1 MAGETSCLIHIRVN
15 IMEDRQRVSEMWNI
29 EHEKNAEG
37 YKLIAG
43 VDEAGRGPLAGPV
56 CVASVILPDNAYLE
70 KINDSKKLTDKV
82 KDKLFDEI
90 KEIAIA
96 YSIIL
101 VSHEEIDK
109 LNILEA
115 TFKGMCDAVNTLSVK
130 PDYVLIDGNRIKG
143 MEIPHEC
150 VVKGDSKSIS
160 IAAAS
165 ILAKV
170 TRDRYMM
177 DLDEKYPEYNFKK
190 HKGYP
195 TKDHYEALK
204 KYGASEVHR
213 KSFNLK
219 LGE

>member
-1 MAGETSCLIHIRVN
+1 MDDISRVN
-15 IMEDRQRVSEMWNI
+15 ALWET
-29 EHEKNAEG
+29 EHRKMSEG

-56 CVASVILPDNAYLE
+56 CVASVILPDGIYLE

-82 KDKLFDEI
+82 KDRLFDEI
-90 KEIAIA
+90 KRVA
-96 YSIIL
+96 
-101 VSHEEIDK
+101 VSYNIVLISNEEIDR
-109 LNILEA
+109 LNILNA
-115 TFKGMCDAVNTLSVK
+115 TFKGMCDAVSGLDVK
-130 PDYVLIDGNRIKG
+130 PDYVLIDGNRING
-143 MEIPHEC
+143 METEHEC
-150 VVKGDSKSIS
+150 IVKGDSKSIS

-177 DLDEKYPEYNFKK
+177 EMDKKYPEYNFKK

-195 TKDHYEALK
+195 TKEHYEALK
-204 KYGASEVHR
+204 KYGASEIHR

>member
-1 MAGETSCLIHIRVN
+1 MNDIERVN
-15 IMEDRQRVSEMWNI
+15 EMWAI
-29 EHEKNAEG
+29 ENEKKAMG
-37 YKLIAG
+37 YNLIAG

-56 CVASVILPDNAYLE
+56 CVASVILPDGAYLE

-82 KDKLFDEI
+82 KDKLYDEI
-90 KEIAIA
+90 KEIAVA
-96 YSIIL
+96 YSIVM
-101 VSHEEIDK
+101 VSHEEIDR
-109 LNILEA
+109 LNILYA
-115 TFKGMCDAVNTLSVK
+115 TFKGMCDAVDGLSVK
-130 PDYVLIDGNRIKG
+130 PDYVLIDGNKISG
-143 MEIPHEC
+143 MELPHEC

-177 DLDEKYPEYNFKK
+177 ELDEKYPEYNFKK

-195 TKDHYEALK
+195 TKEHYEALK

-219 LGE
+219 LEE

>member
-1 MAGETSCLIHIRVN
+1 MNDIERVN
-15 IMEDRQRVSEMWNI
+15 EMWAI
-29 EHEKNAEG
+29 ENEKKAMG
-37 YKLIAG
+37 YNLVAG

-56 CVASVILPDNAYLE
+56 CVASVILPDGAYLE

-82 KDKLFDEI
+82 KDKLYDEI

-96 YSIIL
+96 YNIVL
-101 VSHEEIDK
+101 VSHEEIDR
-109 LNILEA
+109 LNILYA
-115 TFKGMCDAVNTLSVK
+115 TFKGMCEAVDGLSVK
-130 PDYVLIDGNRIKG
+130 PDYVLIDGNKISG
-143 MEIPHEC
+143 MELPHQC

-177 DLDEKYPEYNFKK
+177 ELHEKYHEYNFQK

-195 TKDHYEALK
+195 TKEHYEALK
-204 KYGASEVHR
+204 KYGASDVHR

>member
-1 MAGETSCLIHIRVN
+1 MNDIERVN
-15 IMEDRQRVSEMWNI
+15 EMWAI
-29 EHEKNAEG
+29 ENEKKAMG
-37 YKLIAG
+37 YNLIAG

-56 CVASVILPDNAYLE
+56 CVASVILPEGAYLE

-82 KDKLFDEI
+82 KDKLYDEI
-90 KEIAIA
+90 KEMAIA
-96 YSIIL
+96 YSIVL
-101 VSHEEIDK
+101 VSHEEIDE
-109 LNILEA
+109 LNILNA
-115 TFKGMCDAVNTLSVK
+115 TFKGMCDAVNGLSVK
-130 PDYVLIDGNRIKG
+130 PDFVLIDGNRIKG
-143 MEIPHEC
+143 METPHEC

-177 DLDEKYPEYNFKK
+177 ELHEKYPQYNFAK

-195 TKDHYEALK
+195 TKDHYDALK

>member
-1 MAGETSCLIHIRVN
+1 MNDIERVN
-15 IMEDRQRVSEMWNI
+15 EMWTI
-29 EHEKNAEG
+29 ENEKKAMG
-37 YKLIAG
+37 YQLIAG

-56 CVASVILPDNAYLE
+56 CVASVILPEGTYLE

-82 KDKLFDEI
+82 KDKLYEEI

-96 YSIIL
+96 YNIVLI
-101 VSHEEIDK
+101 SHQEIDK
-109 LNILEA
+109 LNILYA
-115 TFKGMCDAVNTLSVK
+115 TFKGMCDAVNGLSIK
-130 PDYVLIDGNRIKG
+130 PDYVLIDGNKIKG

-177 DLDEKYPEYNFKK
+177 ELDEKYPEYNFKK

-204 KYGASEVHR
+204 KYGASDVHR

>member
-1 MAGETSCLIHIRVN
+1 MNDIE
-15 IMEDRQRVSEMWNI
+15 RVSEMWAI
-29 EHEKNAEG
+29 ENDKMAMG

-56 CVASVILPDNAYLE
+56 CVASVILPQGAYLE

-82 KDKLFDEI
+82 KDKLYEEI
-90 KEIAIA
+90 KEIALA
-96 YSIIL
+96 YSIVL
-101 VSHEEIDK
+101 VSHEEIDR
-109 LNILEA
+109 LNILNA
-115 TFKGMCDAVNTLSVK
+115 TFKGMCDAVDGLSIK
-130 PDYVLIDGNRIKG
+130 PDFVLIDGNRIKG
-143 MEIPHEC
+143 MEIPYEC

-177 DLDEKYPEYNFKK
+177 ELDEKYPQYNFKK

>member
-1 MAGETSCLIHIRVN
+1 MNDIERVN
-15 IMEDRQRVSEMWNI
+15 EMWAI
-29 EHEKNAEG
+29 ENEKKAMG
-37 YKLIAG
+37 YNLIAG

-56 CVASVILPDNAYLE
+56 CVASVILPEGAYLE

-82 KDKLFDEI
+82 KDKLYDEI
-90 KEIAIA
+90 KDMAIA
-96 YSIIL
+96 YSIVLI
-101 VSHEEIDK
+101 SHEEIDE
-109 LNILEA
+109 LNILNA
-115 TFKGMCDAVNTLSVK
+115 TFKGMCDAVNGLSVK
-130 PDYVLIDGNRIKG
+130 PDFVLIDGNRIKG
-143 MEIPHEC
+143 METPHEC

-177 DLDEKYPEYNFKK
+177 ELHEKYPQYNFAK

-195 TKDHYEALK
+195 TKDHYDALK
-204 KYGASEVHR
+204 KYGASNVHR

>member
-1 MAGETSCLIHIRVN
+1 MDDILRVN
-15 IMEDRQRVSEMWNI
+15 ALWEI
-29 EHEKNAEG
+29 EHKKMNDG

-56 CVASVILPDNAYLE
+56 CVASVILPDGIYLE

-90 KEIAIA
+90 KKSAIA
-96 YSIIL
+96 YNIVLISN
-101 VSHEEIDK
+101 EEIDK
-109 LNILEA
+109 LNILNA
-115 TFKGMCDAVNTLSVK
+115 TFKGMCDAVSGLDVK
-130 PDYVLIDGNRIKG
+130 PDYVLIDGNRISG
-143 MEIPHEC
+143 MEIEHEC

-177 DLDEKYPEYNFKK
+177 EMDKKYPEYNFKK

-195 TKDHYEALK
+195 TKEHYEALK
-204 KYGASEVHR
+204 KYGASEIHR

>member
-1 MAGETSCLIHIRVN
+1 MNDIERVN
-15 IMEDRQRVSEMWNI
+15 EMWTI
-29 EHEKNAEG
+29 ENEKKTQG
-37 YKLIAG
+37 YRLIAG

-82 KDKLFDEI
+82 KDKLYDQI
-90 KEIAIA
+90 KEIAVA
-96 YSIIL
+96 YSIVL
-101 VSHEEIDK
+101 VSHQEIDR
-109 LNILEA
+109 LNILNA
-115 TFKGMCDAVNTLSVK
+115 TFKGMCDAVDGLSVK

-143 MEIPHEC
+143 MELPHEC

-177 DLDEKYPEYNFKK
+177 ELDEKYPEYNFKK

-204 KYGASEVHR
+204 KYGASDVHR
-213 KSFNLK
+213 MSFNLK

>member
-1 MAGETSCLIHIRVN
+1 MNDIQRVN
-15 IMEDRQRVSEMWNI
+15 EMWTI
-29 EHEKNAEG
+29 EHEKKAQGFN
-37 YKLIAG
+37 LIAG

-56 CVASVILPDNAYLE
+56 CVAAVILPEDAYLE

-82 KDKLFDEI
+82 KDRLYDQI
-90 KEIAIA
+90 KEIALA
-96 YSIIL
+96 YSIVL
-101 VSHEEIDK
+101 VSHEEIDN
-109 LNILEA
+109 LNILNA
-115 TFKGMCDAVNTLSVK
+115 TFKGMCDSVNSLSVK

-177 DLDEKYPEYNFKK
+177 ELDEKYPEYNLKK

-195 TKDHYEALK
+195 TKDHYDALK
-204 KYGASEVHR
+204 KYGASDVHR

>member
-1 MAGETSCLIHIRVN
+1 MTDDMIRV
-15 IMEDRQRVSEMWNI
+15 SHMWEI
-29 EHEKNAEG
+29 EHEKINQG
-37 YKLIAG
+37 YKIIAG

-56 CVASVILPDNAYLE
+56 CVAAVILPPDCYFE
-70 KINDSKKLTDKV
+70 KINDSKKLTEKQ
-82 KDKLFDEI
+82 KDRLFDEI
-90 KEIAIA
+90 KEKAVA
-96 YSIIL
+96 YNI
-101 VSHEEIDK
+101 V
-109 LNILEA
+109 LNA
-115 TFKGMCDAVNTLSVK
+115 TFKGMCESVEGLSIK
-130 PDYVLIDGNRIKG
+130 PDFVLIDGNRIKG

-177 DLDEKYPEYNFKK
+177 ELSKKYPQYQFEK

-195 TKDHYEALK
+195 TKLHYELLK
-204 KYGASEVHR
+204 QYGASDIHR

>member
-1 MAGETSCLIHIRVN
+1 MNDVERVN
-15 IMEDRQRVSEMWNI
+15 EMWTI
-29 EHEKNAEG
+29 ENEKKALG
-37 YKLIAG
+37 YNLIAG

-56 CVASVILPDNAYLE
+56 CVASVILPEGAYFE

-90 KEIAIA
+90 KEKAIA
-96 YSIIL
+96 YSIVL
-101 VSHEEIDK
+101 VSHEEIDQ
-109 LNILEA
+109 LNILNA
-115 TFKGMCDAVNTLSVK
+115 TFKGMCDAVTQLSVS
-130 PDYVLIDGNRIKG
+130 PDFVLIDGNRIKG
-143 MEIPHEC
+143 METPHEC

-177 DLDEKYPEYNFKK
+177 ELHEKYPEYNFAK

-195 TKDHYEALK
+195 TKDHYDALK

>member
-1 MAGETSCLIHIRVN
+1 MDDILRVN
-15 IMEDRQRVSEMWNI
+15 SMWEI
-29 EHEKNAEG
+29 EHKKMNEG

-56 CVASVILPDNAYLE
+56 CVASVILPDGIYLE
-70 KINDSKKLTDKV
+70 KINDSKKLSDKV

-90 KEIAIA
+90 RESAVA
-96 YSIIL
+96 YNIVLISN
-101 VSHEEIDK
+101 EEIDR
-109 LNILEA
+109 LNILNA
-115 TFKGMCDAVNTLSVK
+115 TFKGMCDAVLGLSVK

-143 MEIPHEC
+143 METEHEC

-177 DLDEKYPEYNFKK
+177 EMDKKYPEYNFKK

-195 TKDHYEALK
+195 TKEHYEALK
-204 KYGASEVHR
+204 NYGASEIHR

-219 LGE
+219 LGEQNG

>member
-1 MAGETSCLIHIRVN
+1 MNDIE
-15 IMEDRQRVSEMWNI
+15 RVSEMWAI
-29 EHEKNAEG
+29 ENEKKAMG

-56 CVASVILPDNAYLE
+56 CVASVILPEGAYLE

-82 KDKLFDEI
+82 KDKLYDEI
-90 KEIAIA
+90 KEIAVA
-96 YSIIL
+96 YSIVLI
-101 VSHEEIDK
+101 SHNEIDE
-109 LNILEA
+109 LNILNA
-115 TFKGMCDAVNTLSVK
+115 TFKGMCDAVDGLSVR
-130 PDYVLIDGNRIKG
+130 PDFVLIDGNRIKG
-143 MEIPHEC
+143 MELPHEC

-177 DLDEKYPEYNFKK
+177 ELDEKYPQYNFKK

-219 LGE
+219 LDE

>member
-1 MAGETSCLIHIRVN
+1 MNDVERVN
-15 IMEDRQRVSEMWNI
+15 EMWTI
-29 EHEKNAEG
+29 ENEKKALG
-37 YKLIAG
+37 YNLIAG

-56 CVASVILPDNAYLE
+56 CVASVILPEGAYLE

-82 KDKLFDEI
+82 KDKLYDEI
-90 KEIAIA
+90 KEMAIA
-96 YSIIL
+96 YSIVL
-101 VSHEEIDK
+101 VSHEEIDQ
-109 LNILEA
+109 LNILNA
-115 TFKGMCDAVNTLSVK
+115 TFKGMCDAVTQLSVN
-130 PDYVLIDGNRIKG
+130 PDFVLIDGNRIKG
-143 MEIPHEC
+143 METPHEC

-177 DLDEKYPEYNFKK
+177 ELHEKYPEYNFAK

-195 TKDHYEALK
+195 TKDHYDALK

>member
-1 MAGETSCLIHIRVN
+1 MNDIE
-15 IMEDRQRVSEMWNI
+15 RVSEMWLI
-29 EHEKNAEG
+29 ENEKKAMG
-37 YKLIAG
+37 YNLIAG

-56 CVASVILPDNAYLE
+56 CVASVILPEGAYLE
-70 KINDSKKLTDKV
+70 KINDSKKLADKV
-82 KDKLFDEI
+82 KDKLYDEI

-96 YSIIL
+96 YSIVL
-101 VSHEEIDK
+101 VSHKEIDE
-109 LNILEA
+109 LNILNA
-115 TFKGMCDAVNTLSVK
+115 TFKGMCDSVNELSVK
-130 PDYVLIDGNRIKG
+130 PDFVLIDGNRIKG
-143 MEIPHEC
+143 METPCEC

-177 DLDEKYPEYNFKK
+177 DLDKKYPEYNFKK

>member
-1 MAGETSCLIHIRVN
+1 MMNDIE
-15 IMEDRQRVSEMWNI
+15 RVSKMWAI
-29 EHEKNAEG
+29 ENEKKAMG

-56 CVASVILPDNAYLE
+56 CVASVILPEGAYFE
-70 KINDSKKLTDKV
+70 KINDSKKLTDRV
-82 KDKLFDEI
+82 KDKLYDEI
-90 KEIAIA
+90 KEIAVA
-96 YSIIL
+96 YNIVLI
-101 VSHEEIDK
+101 SHEEIDR
-109 LNILEA
+109 LNILYA
-115 TFKGMCDAVNTLSVK
+115 TFKGMCDAVDGLSVK
-130 PDYVLIDGNRIKG
+130 PDFVLIDGNRIKG
-143 MEIPHEC
+143 MELPYEC

-177 DLDEKYPEYNFKK
+177 ELDGKYPEYNFKK

-219 LGE
+219 LDE

>member
-1 MAGETSCLIHIRVN
+1 MTDIERVN
-15 IMEDRQRVSEMWNI
+15 EMWAI
-29 EHEKNAEG
+29 ENEKKAMG

-56 CVASVILPDNAYLE
+56 CVASVILPEGVYLE

-82 KDKLFDEI
+82 KDKLYDEI
-90 KEIAIA
+90 KEIAVA
-96 YSIIL
+96 YSIVL
-101 VSHEEIDK
+101 VSHEEIDR
-109 LNILEA
+109 LNILYA
-115 TFKGMCDAVNTLSVK
+115 TFKGMCDAVDGLSVK
-130 PDYVLIDGNRIKG
+130 PDFVLIDGNKIKG

-177 DLDEKYPEYNFKK
+177 ELDEKYPEYNFKK

>member
-1 MAGETSCLIHIRVN
+1 VTDKERV
-15 IMEDRQRVSEMWNI
+15 QAMWEI
-29 EHEKNAEG
+29 EHEKNKEG

-56 CVASVILPDNAYLE
+56 CVAAVILPNDVYLE
-70 KINDSKKLTDKV
+70 KINDSKKLTDKQ
-82 KDKLFDEI
+82 KDKLYDEI
-90 KEIAIA
+90 IQKAVS
-96 YSIIL
+96 YSIVM

-109 LNILEA
+109 LNILNA
-115 TFKGMCDAVNTLSVK
+115 TFKGMCDAVGNLSVA
-130 PDYVLIDGNRIKG
+130 PDYVLIDGNNIKG
-143 MEIPHEC
+143 MSLPHEC

-170 TRDRYMM
+170 SRDRYMTEM
-177 DLDEKYPEYNFKK
+177 DKIYPQYDFKK

-195 TKDHYEALK
+195 TKYHYELLK
-204 KYGASEVHR
+204 RFGASPIHR

>member
-1 MAGETSCLIHIRVN
+1 MSDIERV
-15 IMEDRQRVSEMWNI
+15 QEMWSI
-29 EHEKNAEG
+29 ENEKKAMG

-56 CVASVILPDNAYLE
+56 CVASVILPDGAYLE

-82 KDKLFDEI
+82 KDKLYDEI
-90 KEIAIA
+90 KNIAVA
-96 YSIIL
+96 YNIVL
-101 VSHEEIDK
+101 VSHEEIDR
-109 LNILEA
+109 LNILYA
-115 TFKGMCDAVNTLSVK
+115 TFKGMCDAVEGLAVK
-130 PDYVLIDGNRIKG
+130 PDYVLIDGNKISG
-143 MEIPHEC
+143 METPHQC

-177 DLDEKYPEYNFKK
+177 ELDEKYPEYNFKK

-195 TKDHYEALK
+195 TKEHYEALK
-204 KYGASEVHR
+204 KYGASDVHR

>member
-1 MAGETSCLIHIRVN
+1 MNDIERVN
-15 IMEDRQRVSEMWNI
+15 EMWAI
-29 EHEKNAEG
+29 ENEKKALG

-56 CVASVILPDNAYLE
+56 CVASVILPDGAYLE

-82 KDKLFDEI
+82 KDKLYDEI
-90 KEIAIA
+90 KEIAVA
-96 YSIIL
+96 YSIVL
-101 VSHEEIDK
+101 VSHEDIDR
-109 LNILEA
+109 LNILYA
-115 TFKGMCDAVNTLSVK
+115 TFKGMCDAVDGLSVK
-130 PDYVLIDGNRIKG
+130 PDYVLIDGNKISG
-143 MEIPHEC
+143 MELPHEC

-177 DLDEKYPEYNFKK
+177 ELDEKYPEYNFKK

-195 TKDHYEALK
+195 TKEHYEALK